1 MFKGGSNT
9 LSVIDRK
16 ILDILAGQLL
26 VNKTELVRKLGSNG
40 VGTSLDKLMNMG
52 FVDKVESLGIC
63 YVITQRG
70 IRAMKG
76 NA

>member
-1 MFKGGSNT
+1 MIVGGSS
-9 LSVIDRK
+9 LSDVDRRV
-16 ILDILAGQLL
+16 LDILANQLL

-63 YVITQRG
+63 YVITQQG

-76 NA
+76 S